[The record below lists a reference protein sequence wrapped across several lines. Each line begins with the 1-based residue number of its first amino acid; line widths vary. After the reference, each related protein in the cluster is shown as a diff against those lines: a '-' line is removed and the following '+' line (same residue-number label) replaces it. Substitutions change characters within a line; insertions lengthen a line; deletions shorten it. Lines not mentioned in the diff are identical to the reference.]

1 MDASLGRN
9 DEAQIW
15 QWGCGLE
22 QPMIAPLF
30 SNIWTHLYNL
40 PSSSSWEI
48 HSCIG
53 YYQSYEIF
61 GYYGLYFQFFDPFG
75 IFSGWRDNWEQIYTQ
90 KFDFQTS
97 RQKLGKNKKQIPKLF
112 NGKRIR
118 NIAILQ
124 YLELMFEQKFTSI
137 WPFS

>member
-1 MDASLGRN
+1 MKSLDIMDCIFNFLIPLEFSLAEGTTGSRF
-9 DEAQIW
+9 I
-15 QWGCGLE
+15 L
-22 QPMIAPLF
+22 
-30 SNIWTHLYNL
+30 
-40 PSSSSWEI
+40 
-48 HSCIG
+48 
-53 YYQSYEIF
+53 
-61 GYYGLYFQFFDPFG
+61 
-75 IFSGWRDNWEQIYTQ
+75 

-137 WPFS
+137 